1 MILHV
6 LPHRGGGAETYIDM
20 LESLP
25 DFEHHRFYLS
35 SGRTP
40 ASAAT
45 SLPLRWP
52 RLGAW
57 VRNADIVHTH
67 GDAATVI
74 TLPLLRARP
83 TVITTHG
90 LNLLRRLIGVR
101 GALMTKAF
109 ATSVGAAET
118 LICTSPAEQAEVE
131 HVVREQD
138 RRKLRVIPNGIDPQ
152 QPVTAHDRAAVRSQL
167 GIDDDTVLGLFV
179 GELDPNKAPLLAASA
194 ALAVR
199 AAGIRFVLAFAG
211 TGSQAAQLATFSADA
226 VRALGYRSDV
236 PLLLGAADVFV
247 HPSEREGM
255 SFALLE
261 AMARSLPVIA
271 ADSPGA
277 RDALGNAGLM
287 FAMGDESALVERLAQ
302 ASADPALRASLGA
315 RAKARAL
322 HEFSAASFRSA
333 TAEVYMQARRRP
345 HRSWA
350 ARSDTSDDHPRVT
363 SSL

>member
-1 MILHV
+1 

-40 ASAAT
+40 RSAAT

-52 RLGAW
+52 RLAAR
-57 VRNADIVHTH
+57 VCRADVVHTH

-74 TLPLLRARP
+74 ALPFLRARP

-90 LNLLRRLIGVR
+90 LNLLRRLIGAR
-101 GALMTKAF
+101 GDLMAKAF
-109 ATSVGAAET
+109 ATSVRQAET

-131 HVVREQD
+131 HVVRARD

-152 QPVTAHDRAAVRSQL
+152 QPVTARDRAAVRSQL

-179 GELDPNKAPLLAASA
+179 GELEPNKAPLLAASA
-194 ALAVR
+194 AVAVR
-199 AAGIRFVLAFAG
+199 AAGIRFVLALAG
-211 TGSQAAQLATFSADA
+211 AGSQAAQLETFPADA
-226 VRALGYRSDV
+226 VRALGYRTDV

-247 HPSEREGM
+247 QPSEREGM

-277 RDALGNAGLM
+277 PEVVGDAGRI
-287 FAMGDESALVERLAQ
+287 FAMGQESALVERLKQ
-302 ASADPALRASLGA
+302 VSADPALRASLGA
-315 RAKARAL
+315 RAKARTL

-333 TAEVYMQARRRP
+333 TREVYTQARRRP
-345 HRSWA
+345 HRSRA
-350 ARSDTSDDHPRVT
+350 ARSDTPDDHRRLT